1 LAAPFAPET
10 RQTQHTRALRLVQ
23 PFNGEASCLPTQIL
37 LWVAGMMETG
47 DIISELRA
55 ALPGLREQWPIRSLA
70 LFGSRMRDDAT
81 PDSDLDVLVEFAR
94 PVALSSFLALEE
106 RLATITGLRID
117 LVSVAAL
124 KPYIGERV
132 RAEAVTL

>member
-1 LAAPFAPET
+1 M
-10 RQTQHTRALRLVQ
+10 
-23 PFNGEASCLPTQIL
+23 EASCLPAQIL
-37 LWVAGMMETG
+37 LCVAGMMETG

-70 LFGSRMRDDAT
+70 LFGSRVRDGAT
-81 PDSDLDVLVEFAR
+81 PHSDLDVLVEFAQ

-106 RLATITGLRID
+106 RLATITGLRTD
-117 LVSVAAL
+117 LVSVVAL